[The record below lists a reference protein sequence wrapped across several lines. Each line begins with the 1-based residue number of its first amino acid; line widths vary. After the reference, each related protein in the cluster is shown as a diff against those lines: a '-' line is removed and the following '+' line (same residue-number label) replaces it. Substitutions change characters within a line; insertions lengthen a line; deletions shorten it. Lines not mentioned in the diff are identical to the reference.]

1 MRLFVTGIQGFVG
14 RHLTRRLV
22 ASGHEVRGMGLRH
35 DTVEGAVSIA
45 VADLRDRDAVT
56 RAIEGARP
64 HAVVHLAG
72 QTSVARSIE
81 RPEETM
87 EINVQGATHV
97 FEACRATGV
106 DRILLVSSSEVY
118 GERDPADGAV
128 DETAPTAPRT
138 PYAASK
144 VCQEVLAEQYGRG
157 FGLEIVR
164 ARPFPHTGPGQ
175 DARFV
180 FPSVARRIA
189 LAEAGRH
196 PPVIEVG
203 DVEVTRDLC
212 DVRDVADAYAA
223 LLERGAPG
231 TVYNVGSGRG
241 RTIREAIETLL
252 EEARVE
258 VRLETDPDR
267 FRAAEVRWIVGDP
280 ERIEIEIGWR
290 ATRDWSETAR
300 DLLASWRERVATE
313 IPTGEVA
320 E

>member
-14 RHLTRRLV
+14 RHLTRRLL
-22 ASGHEVRGMGLRH
+22 ASGHEVSGMGLRR
-35 DTVEGAVSIA
+35 DPVEGAGPIA
-45 VADLRDRDAVT
+45 VADVRDGDAVT

-64 HAVVHLAG
+64 EALVHLAG

-87 EINVQGATHV
+87 EINVQGVTHV

-106 DRILLVSSSEVY
+106 ERILLVSSSEVY
-118 GERDPADGAV
+118 GERDPSDGAV

-189 LAEAGRH
+189 LAEVGRH

-212 DVRDVADAYAA
+212 DVRDVVEAYAA
-223 LLERGAPG
+223 LLERGAAG

-241 RTIREAIETLL
+241 RTIREAIEALL

-280 ERIEIEIGWR
+280 ERIETEIGWR

-300 DLLASWRERVATE
+300 DLLASWRERIATE
-313 IPTGEVA
+313 IPTEEVA
-320 E
+320 G